1 MSKNSQSALPEASI
15 EIEAREQGA
24 ISWGEGTERGIRPQL
39 NENHLTE
46 VGDVRTC
53 SAPQTRQ
60 VEGVISPSEESPTK
74 SLFVEIESQDF
85 AAMNGAKTSQANDSI
100 QPEQNP
106 APEEIVT
113 ARTVSQ
119 SPLLKMGVV
128 ALICLLFVALIGAML
143 GNSMNVLKFS
153 KGIVQPPKEK
163 EQTPLAEPENE
174 TGKDKTALALTSQNY
189 ELKQI
194 RDRLPSP
201 TPTPSPTPSAI
212 APVIPPMQP
221 VQRGQRSYPVA
232 RQPTAPFT
240 LSRARVSQPQ
250 PKIAQPVRQS
260 PLAFPQS
267 MPTAASYAVHVDPAQ
282 QWLLAANAGS
292 FRSSVDESESEKPIK
307 TNGIEGGTGG
317 ATQVAQNTS
326 INYNAL
332 RVLVGSTA
340 EGRLETPIAWG
351 TGDAGNQNYLVKLTK
366 PLKASD
372 GSDVL
377 PVGAYLVV
385 QLAQSNGSGFAKLRG
400 VSVLVNIN
408 GDTQE
413 KPLPPNAVLIMAKNG
428 SFLKA
433 ESRKGSNLG
442 NNFIS
447 AIVAGVAKA
456 AEIQNRP
463 TSQTS
468 TNSNG
473 FSTLS
478 TTNDDKN
485 LPAAFGE
492 GAFNSI
498 LENIKSSNVARS
510 QQLSGKEEVFV
521 IDAGKSV
528 QIFVNQTISL

>member
-221 VQRGQRSYPVA
+221 VQRGNVL
-232 RQPTAPFT
+232 T
-240 LSRARVSQPQ
+240 
-250 PKIAQPVRQS
+250 QS
-260 PLAFPQS
+260 PGSRQRPSLYRELEYRSPSPKLPSQLDNLLWRSRNRCQQLQA
-267 MPTAASYAVHVDPAQ
+267 MP
-282 QWLLAANAGS
+282 
-292 FRSSVDESESEKPIK
+292 FM
-307 TNGIEGGTGG
+307 
-317 ATQVAQNTS
+317 
-326 INYNAL
+326 
-332 RVLVGSTA
+332 
-340 EGRLETPIAWG
+340 
-351 TGDAGNQNYLVKLTK
+351 
-366 PLKASD
+366 
-372 GSDVL
+372 
-377 PVGAYLVV
+377 
-385 QLAQSNGSGFAKLRG
+385 
-400 VSVLVNIN
+400 
-408 GDTQE
+408 
-413 KPLPPNAVLIMAKNG
+413 LI
-428 SFLKA
+428 
-433 ESRKGSNLG
+433 
-442 NNFIS
+442 
-447 AIVAGVAKA
+447 
-456 AEIQNRP
+456 P
-463 TSQTS
+463 H
-468 TNSNG
+468 SNG
-473 FSTLS
+473 FSLQTLAVS
-478 TTNDDKN
+478 GVQSMNQKARNPSRLMELKEVREELHKSPRTLALITT
-485 LPAAFGE
+485 LFAYSLAAPQR
-492 GAFNSI
+492 A
-498 LENIKSSNVARS
+498 
-510 QQLSGKEEVFV
+510 
-521 IDAGKSV
+521 D
-528 QIFVNQTISL
+528 